1 MRFLPK
7 AVPEVLLA
15 AALILGSACSDH
27 RPTEPPDRQGP
38 GPALADISTLAAPGN
53 DDFDNSTVI
62 TTLPFSET
70 LSIAEAT
77 VAPDDELQEENC
89 SAIGGN
95 TIWYQFTPT
104 RDLRLNASTV
114 GSRPEVLVYAYT
126 GTRGNLT
133 LVDCSQG
140 LPFPVVFDAVG
151 GTTYH
156 FMIGTD
162 ASEFRPPGTLTFTL
176 QTSLEVSVTI
186 DPIAT
191 LTRTGVTTFTGTAQ
205 CSRPAFTDIG
215 GRVERKGET
224 IIDQGGLFAS
234 VNCDGVTS
242 WEAQVENG
250 DGLRLVPGK
259 VQVSMIGLF
268 IDNATSQEVFGR
280 AGPTTVKVIP
290 AAANNGVA
298 QRR

>member
-1 MRFLPK
+1 MRFFPK
-7 AVPEVLLA
+7 AASEVLTA
-15 AALILGSACSDH
+15 GALILGSACSDE
-27 RPTEPPDRQGP
+27 RLTEPHRHGT
-38 GPALADISTLAAPGN
+38 GPALADISTLAAPAN

-104 RDLRLNASTV
+104 RDLLLNASIV

-140 LPFPVVFDAVG
+140 VPFPVVFDAVG

-162 ASEFRPPGTLTFTL
+162 ASEFRPPGTLTFSL

-191 LTRTGVTTFTGTAQ
+191 LTRTGVTTFTGTVE

-215 GRVERKGET
+215 GRVERKGKT
-224 IIDQGGLFAS
+224 IVDQGGLFAS

-250 DGLRLVPGK
+250 EGLRLVPGK

-268 IDNATSQEVFGR
+268 TDDATSQEVFGS
-280 AGPTTVKVIP
+280 AGPTTVNVLP
-290 AAANNGVA
+290 AAASHVVA
-298 QRR
+298 GRR